1 MSRSLVF
8 AALLAGCS
16 NAPAPPSTTA
26 TVIALGGEAPEGG
39 VTVVS
44 HDAAGSILDQQ
55 TADATGT
62 ATIGVT
68 DGALI
73 TVVFPGQLVATA
85 TTLSVI
91 TTLAPA
97 AGATITIHG
106 PADPNVAVVAG
117 ALTVAPTSSIPA
129 AAYAIEL
136 GCNAIAT
143 TTLPDTV
150 TVIAPCEGS
159 DTIVDALVLAYDSS
173 TPQQVIGYVAGQA
186 DLSSG
191 DAMLTPATWSTTGTE
206 VPVTLTGVA
215 PSLDWAQLV
224 DGLAYAQGPL
234 GATGMLYDGL
244 AVDAAVVHATVGSV
258 VTTLDIAGAPTAI
271 NFSTTDFPLPAITPS
286 LALGDLPTL
295 ALTWTAPT
303 FTAAASDV
311 QLAWQGPMQ
320 NIVWDIV
327 LPTDLTAIAFPQ
339 ISTEA
344 GSLFTA
350 PSDASML
357 AANHTI
363 VASTDVPDFGS
374 LAAAGLYVESIFQSV
389 IVPTPSSGEIF
400 TTSAAGFAP

>member
-1 MSRSLVF
+1 MARSL
-8 AALLAGCS
+8 ALVALFAGCS
-16 NAPAPPSTTA
+16 NAPAPPTTTA
-26 TVIALGGEAPEGG
+26 TVIAIGGEAPEGG

-44 HDAAGSILDQQ
+44 HDADGSILDQQ

-62 ATIGVT
+62 ATIGVI
-68 DGALI
+68 DGSLI
-73 TVVFPGQLVATA
+73 TVVFPGQLVPET

-117 ALTVAPTSSIPA
+117 ALTVAPMTSIPA

-143 TTLPDTV
+143 TTMPDTV
-150 TVIAPCEGS
+150 TVIAPCEGT
-159 DTIVDALVLAYDSS
+159 DTIVDALVLAYDAS
-173 TPQQVIGYVAGQA
+173 TPQQVIGYVAGEA

-191 DAMLTPATWSTTGTE
+191 DGMLAPATWSTTGTE
-206 VPVTLTGVA
+206 IPVTLTGVT
-215 PSLDWAQLV
+215 PTLDWAQLV
-224 DGLAYAQGPL
+224 DGLPYGQGPL
-234 GATGMLYDGL
+234 GVTGMLYDGL
-244 AVDAAVVHATVGSV
+244 AVDAAVVHATVGNV

-286 LALGDLPTL
+286 LALGDLTTL

-303 FTAAASDV
+303 FAAAASDV

-327 LPTDLTAIAFPQ
+327 LPTDITAVAFPQ
-339 ISTEA
+339 ISTDA

-350 PSDASML
+350 PSDPSML
-357 AANHTI
+357 TANQTI
-363 VASTDVPDFGS
+363 VSSTDVADYGS
-374 LAAAGLYVESIFQSV
+374 LASAGLYVESIFQSV
-389 IVPTPSSGEIF
+389 IVPTPAAGEIF